1 MIFRVK
7 SIALAALCC
16 ALTTGLRA
24 WADLAARDAINLN
37 ISNDTGYQ
45 MSGDGTTVTLAGEMP
60 DNAWQNTPS
69 GNAVVSG
76 DARNG
81 RVTGV
86 VAYDGT
92 AKEATTLPNVTF
104 TWAVEGSGTANYGN
118 LAIDNNPTFHKAW
131 LARASGAS
139 ETSSILVQCIPYRKY
154 DIIVYC
160 FGSDDSAFNP
170 VYVNGVPY
178 VGDTSLSTD
187 TNTRKAASSSETWGG
202 RLASPSLGQTAIR
215 LNGLEN
221 PELSLTVSSGATS
234 ICAVQILRDMSE
246 GVWPTSKKVISL
258 NLTSAYLDAGTTPA
272 VYGLEPVPDEA
283 WTKDGFSSITSSGAD
298 VTATIKEWSGSSAVD
313 ATSVTVNEKAA
324 NAYGWMGYNYS
335 PANKIL
341 SGYLDDGGARATVT
355 VANIPYAVYDVIVY
369 CATDTEGR
377 YFGPV
382 KVNGTPYRWD
392 EENETTTLADSA
404 DSTASTCWGWSRS
417 RVPAYGRN
425 AIRIANQSGSTLTVV
440 GANNANNA
448 RGGIAA
454 IQIVEAYAGTAVYAN
469 GAWTTDPTAGNDA
482 IIVVDGDTTLA
493 YSKTTEKLGKVSVV
507 GSGTLTVSGSTIS
520 ATTLDIDS
528 SVSVTMNSFV
538 APDTVTGSGT
548 AVYDGV
554 VPPTGKGWTDSAWQ
568 GTVWI
573 KNKSGITGNNNAT
586 TGVRPNSLGSI
597 NSKVKFSG
605 VSGWLEAPIE
615 YNPEIVL
622 ENDTYDYAL
631 QLTDGNSPNTTNPD
645 RATIIRKLSGS
656 GTLSCGG
663 TSYAVPTLKVY
674 DASGFTG
681 SINAVNADDADRT
694 GLVVLFCDEDTDF
707 SGTLVDVFINAGLK
721 RTIYIASGKVF
732 TIPNTA
738 TWTAPT
744 GIKVDGELC
753 ASSFGRLGDGTTVT
767 TTDNGVF
774 TLVTTENTDDVNTDY
789 SRIQGTGTLK
799 LEGEHYR
806 TISTNNF
813 PTTMVVE
820 NNLVAGGFL
829 HKLNGVQITIGS
841 LSGTGRIRSDWNSG
855 NRDLK
860 VLQARD
866 TTFSGLFDSSYD
878 RIGKFVVAPGA
889 SSAGT
894 LTLAGAQT
902 ASNELVVDADA
913 AVNLTGTWVGA
924 TTVSGTFGGTGT
936 LNGDLTFNGGSKFRV
951 FALDEDVVNPG
962 LSVSGTIAY
971 PASGTVKVE
980 VNSGVAKEDVYYI
993 PLLSGVD
1000 SDKMDKFELDESLQ
1014 SDFGFVLNGDVLG
1027 LERKSDYLAT
1037 YQDYVTF
1044 TLNDIGTT
1052 PIANYTLLVRISES
1066 LLPGFSYTRAGDGSE
1081 IAFTDGH
1088 GAPLSYEID
1097 TWNTKGES
1105 LVWVKVPEAVNG
1117 TQVVFYWALNDG
1129 KSAPSNDPT
1138 KVWSDYAGVWHMDD
1152 AHDSTVNNATGV
1164 MGPSASATEKGLF
1177 GGAIGATVTG
1187 VNGALVTVET
1197 NAAINALADSGFT
1210 VSGWV
1215 CLNTLDADWA
1225 YLFTKK
1231 LVDDTD
1237 AWGLQF
1243 YGDGNGKAHKS
1254 RLWVGGSGYFTKNTP
1269 FVAGQW
1275 HYITLVFGRDGGST
1289 IAWYMDGSAV
1299 QTTYSTAWSHGTDG
1313 FSIGG
1318 LPTGHGTL
1326 NGKMDEVR
1334 LRKGTVSTVQ
1344 MQAEYANVQQTDY
1357 LNAFEGD
1364 GTSFM
1369 VPSAV
1374 VSDGVVHDYWLH
1386 QPTISPNYWNNDP
1399 LSAVGAYTEGV
1410 LRSGAAVTNWCEN
1423 LLTHEVVLGA
1433 ISSEALRSLPV
1444 GSYRIHCAR
1453 KNTENAEIAGET
1465 TVDFTVVKN
1474 SGTGSVGE
1482 TASGRILLMNN
1493 DSSHDE
1499 TIDGQGYSNTNK
1511 SEAVYWE
1518 FLGEDELS
1526 STMNILPSTNS
1537 ILWTVDGTVSNKLW
1551 HLVSS
1556 RHGNTF
1562 PRNDS
1567 DDLVVEQNYLPWS
1580 TEAYSVTNDTLKATS
1595 RADAGQ
1601 ILMQNSTEAAVYSPC
1616 YTEGIGT
1623 IYFDAVNGWTNNLA
1637 AYKLIVE
1644 YATNTLTGAQVF
1656 DENLWLKDDN
1666 GTVTNWYGNLDDD
1679 CWQACE
1685 VNLARVTGGSTIDNT
1700 SKVDGEF
1707 SLDVVSDSPSTGEF
1721 YRVYAKL
1728 DIREPVR
1735 FRIRRTAS
1743 DGTSG
1748 DPAYILL
1755 DNIIVSYPGMGATL
1769 GYAGWYDETK
1779 KGSTVLGFE
1788 SAFTKP
1794 FPVAGDEEIHGKA
1807 AVEYYINPSQA
1818 PAETNFFASAKMFYR
1833 WRYLAKESE
1842 WKSVALDPDND
1853 FRSVEPLD
1861 LPDEV
1866 GDVEFWYEY
1875 VLQAPYYSYVDYT
1888 GLPGLGS
1895 AFSATYTEA
1904 IVGPQTN
1911 RANVVLNDYPTLGT
1925 DWFVRL
1931 RRNDSAYEGI
1941 KLYAK
1946 SADGSVNHTIDMTLV
1961 GKGTWRGFVP
1971 TLTALEDGLQYRM
1984 EGLNPQTDD
1993 NWQWS
1998 TNYFSATSTGV
2009 EEVVASLYMVGESD
2023 TNNWKWA
2030 TVECDAATGHLMFQF
2045 DENTLSLTIAHAD
2058 YQNINK
2064 WHDAHPGDGSF
2075 VGSSMANDSK
2085 KKSGTSGK
2093 TRDFSEDYDSW
2104 PDTPATKSG
2113 LWEEAFEL
2121 SGDTSVKTFGGKG
2134 LYEPFDDMETPNQ
2147 WKSGPGMWVY
2157 SQHYNPNASD
2167 HWALQMKGLGSGY
2180 LMFTGNEADT
2190 PYGIGSVSYKA
2201 RLAQEISFDT
2211 MSYDDNASRGLTNYT
2226 FFSFAS
2232 VTDNPTTD
2240 TFDGDASVS
2249 VIAYYTPQ
2257 NGCYEFRA
2265 TQNDSSSLMLSIY
2278 RWNKTGAPTGKATL
2292 LAQQKFTNAGSSLKM
2307 TGSNYSGLFI
2317 SCSNE
2322 VSATYIVV
2330 GIMHEPQNDGALR
2343 NATTQLGDVKWLGL
2357 ACRDTDESRLTAG
2370 RYGLTSKNCPAIFWN
2385 PRHCEKELTLTFEP
2399 GGTVSEGAASY
2410 KKYYDAGTSGSK
2422 NTFKIDAG
2430 GASPKADAVNSLST
2444 GNWAIDAN
2452 RFSVT
2457 NISSSVHWGLAART
2471 IPQKVAVEWAPAGK
2485 STGFTGVVTN
2495 EVVSYKM
2502 SNYTVP
2508 VYLREDA
2515 SLRLKMV
2522 GSDQDARSDVVID
2535 NVSFTQFR
2543 GGTMGGRDADYAAD
2557 DGYGFRTN
2565 FYFSSCWMTNGMAKM
2580 SARRTP
2586 SDGLCAIRSPLM
2598 DGIDGRG
2605 IGLGMF
2611 AFEYRNAQ
2619 TNTMVVLQIATN
2631 VTESS
2636 IRSYNDPKRSSLWV
2650 DVTNFTFTAETE
2662 DLEHGMRSCYLGLH
2676 DEKGMM
2682 RIVVT
2687 NMAEVASVTD
2697 PTAFGEIDIEKV
2709 FCRDEPAL
2717 DEASWW
2723 GWNVRSLN
2731 WDESSAYDDG
2741 SRTILHD
2748 YMADPN
2754 GMSIALNNSV
2764 TEDTQRIDGEVDESF
2779 KSSMPFV
2786 QTPTFA
2792 SDIVGEVSFVA
2803 RRFDNEDEAQYAEVA
2818 LYGAKSG
2825 NASTWEPLK
2834 RFIVSNTV
2842 YQTYSC
2848 QMPANSNY
2856 SAFRLAVTGVD
2867 GIDDPDARG
2876 DSPTCGT
2883 SPVRVMID
2891 EIAVFEAVKPTMGF
2905 RYVYPFRTDL
2915 DLITKNTNVVDAA
2928 YKPQPDEQPLSGES
2942 WTVQAEIFAKQLP
2955 DQIDLSKTPKV
2966 LFHWFVGGGVA
2977 NWGWEQ
2983 WQDRKSGTAELAL
2996 ADGETLVFR
3005 GSVPLAPS
3013 AIVEPNESA
3022 PAIVQYI
3029 TEVVYTTTSDEVL
3042 TNTLQKSEWVIPPWY
3057 SPVDYNVR
3065 FAGRGWSAFTIL
3077 DTISPKRAWI
3087 NEVNIFDGKEGS
3099 DYPGYTNQYVEVAV
3113 PQRQPI
3119 DGWSLQYIDYN
3130 MTTNTL
3136 CTFGSD
3142 GIAATKTLNETNG
3155 YVFVT
3160 VQSPHTA
3167 VNGSLSSIAGEVDG
3181 MWADFDGYGGK
3192 LDQTHAMAL
3201 KLVRKSG
3208 VVEQE
3213 IVLVGTNRWVGTAR
3227 EEVYSHD
3234 TFIGKLEADGHTG
3247 VYYVG
3252 DEFSS
3257 TLDTSLGVTNGIGE
3271 IKAYWTSPMKQTPGR
3286 ANVNQAVPED
3296 YVILANG
3303 TMLRVF
3309 SSIGELGKG
3318 HVRQTFGTLVD
3329 STEDTYVMTFKGE
3342 GGTNIVYT
3350 IDQWW
3355 EIASLTT
3362 NNVEVS
3368 LTQAEREGPI
3378 YLLENVGAH
3387 QSNDVTVV
3395 VSAQPRKDL
3404 REDYGLTEDNKY
3416 TSAVLDWLANGE
3428 TLNGP
3433 FANPGKLEDS
3443 YFGSVH
3449 DLSSTIR
3456 PLTLTERYWLDIDPT
3471 TNWVFRAGIVKA
3483 PTPVTAYAAV
3493 DPDKVPTYDTVDNL
3507 RITIK
3512 MFITNETGAVYAPYV
3527 LRGFEPGSVST
3538 NYSFASD
3545 YTWTSV
3551 TFKVTGDLQNGLP
3564 MRKRWVPLR
3573 RFIFAPGSF
3582 DSNYEA
3588 EIEVWDPFDDGSIW
3602 TPGWSDFKGY
3612 PVFYSWSIDD
3622 RGGPDTVEVLEP
3634 KSIFKTSTP

>member
-16 ALTTGLRA
+16 ALTTGLSA

-104 TWAVEGSGTANYGN
+104 TWAVEGSGTANYGYVDI
-118 LAIDNNPTFHKAW
+118 AGNPTFHKAW
-131 LARASGAS
+131 LARYSQAAT
-139 ETSSILVQCIPYRKY
+139 TSSILVQGIPYRKY

-160 FGSDDSAFNP
+160 FGADDSAFNP

-178 VGDTSLSTD
+178 VGDTTLSSD

-221 PELSLTVSSGATS
+221 PELSLTISSGATS

-324 NAYGWMGYNYS
+324 NAYGWMGYDYS

-341 SGYLDDGGARATVT
+341 SGYLDDGGDRATVT

-469 GAWTTDPTAGNDA
+469 GAWTTDPTAGNDVV
-482 IIVVDGDTTLA
+482 IVVDGDTALA

-548 AVYDGV
+548 AVYSNAL
-554 VPPTGKGWTDSAWQ
+554 PPSGKGWTDSAWT
-568 GTVWI
+568 GTVWL
-573 KNKSGITGNNNAT
+573 KNKSGITGTNFQ
-586 TGVRPNSLGSI
+586 PNSLGNE
-597 NSKVKFSG
+597 NSKVKLSG
-605 VSGWLEAPIE
+605 VSGWIEAPVE
-615 YNPEIVL
+615 YVPEIVL
-622 ENDTYDYAL
+622 ENDSYDYAL
-631 QLTDGNSPNTTNPD
+631 KLTNGNSPNTTNPD

-707 SGTLVDVFINAGLK
+707 SGTLVDVFINDGLK

-1289 IAWYMDGSAV
+1289 IAWYMDGSTV

-1474 SGTGSVGE
+1474 SGTGSVGD

-1833 WRYLAKESE
+1833 WRYLAKASE

-1946 SADGSVNHTIDMTLV
+1946 SADGSVDHTIDMTLV

-2113 LWEEAFEL
+2113 LWEEAFEF
-2121 SGDTSVKTFGGKG
+2121 SGDTSVKTFGGKN

-2292 LAQQKFTNAGSSLKM
+2292 LAQQKFNNAGSSLKM

-2522 GSDQDARSDVVID
+2522 GSDQDARADVVID

-2891 EIAVFEAVKPTMGF
+2891 EIAVFEAVWPTMGF

-2915 DLITKNTNVVDAA
+2915 DKTTKHEGVVDTGYNALM
-2928 YKPQPDEQPLSGES
+2928 DEQPLAGER

-2955 DQIDLSKTPKV
+2955 DEIDLTTPGHEPKV
-2966 LFHWFVGGGVA
+2966 LFYWHPTSEDWGFK
-2977 NWGWEQ
+2977 NW
-2983 WQDRKSGTAELAL
+2983 KSLAKPIELAL
-2996 ADGETLVFR
+2996 ADGETMVFR
-3005 GSVPLAPS
+3005 GSVPNTPD
-3013 AIVEPNESA
+3013 AIVPGSDGFEIA
-3022 PAIVQYI
+3022 QYMA
-3029 TEVVYTTTSDEVL
+3029 EVVYWTVNGNVL
-3042 TNTLQKSEWVIPPWY
+3042 TNPVDRSEWVVPSWY
-3057 SPVDYNVR
+3057 GNKDYNEVL
-3065 FAGRGWSAFTIL
+3065 SAWGFSPFTIL
-3077 DTISPKRAWI
+3077 DTIAPKRVWF
-3087 NEVNIFDGKEGS
+3087 NEVNIFDGI
-3099 DYPGYTNQYVEVAV
+3099 DGYDSPASTNQYIELAV
-3113 PQRQPI
+3113 PQRQSI
-3119 DGWSLQYIDYN
+3119 EDWTIEYIDSYAS
-3130 MTTNTL
+3130 TTNKL
-3136 CTFGSD
+3136 CTFGS
-3142 GIAATKTLNETNG
+3142 GGVSAEKEGPSTNG
-3155 YVFVT
+3155 YVFIT
-3160 VQSPHTA
+3160 VQCP
-3167 VNGSLSSIAGEVDG
+3167 D
-3181 MWADFDGYGGK
+3181 GK
-3192 LDQTHAMAL
+3192 LSGYQADGKWSYDGVLEEGFPIAL
-3201 KLVRKSG
+3201 RLIRPSG

-3213 IVLVGTNRWVGTAR
+3213 IALEGTNYLASSLIYGPQYSLDHFV
-3227 EEVYSHD
+3227 EE
-3234 TFIGKLEADGHTG
+3234 INADGGHNYYAVG
-3247 VYYVG
+3247 NEYVG
-3252 DEFSS
+3252 GLGD
-3257 TLDTSLGVTNGIGE
+3257 SLGVTNGIGAT
-3271 IKAYWTSPMKQTPGR
+3271 KADWTSPMPKTPGM
-3286 ANVNQAVPED
+3286 VNLGQSIPEN
-3296 YVILANG
+3296 YVIIPNG
-3303 TMLRVF
+3303 LMLEV
-3309 SSIGELGKG
+3309 SSQIAALGFG
-3318 HVRQTFGTLVD
+3318 HVRQTFGTL
-3329 STEDTYVMTFKGE
+3329 SNEAADTKVMTLKGDA
-3342 GGTNIVYT
+3342 GTNIVYT
-3350 IDQWW
+3350 IDKWW

-3362 NNVEVS
+3362 NDVEVA
-3368 LTQAEREGPI
+3368 LTQSDRQGPGNFVF
-3378 YLLENVGAH
+3378 NVGAGA
-3387 QSNDVTVV
+3387 SNDIKVV
-3395 VSAQPRKDL
+3395 VSAQPLKTL
-3404 REDYGLTEDNKY
+3404 REDCGITPENKY
-3416 TSAVLDWLANGE
+3416 SDAVMDWLANGVTQRGGFYDPT
-3428 TLNGP
+3428 TLTI
-3433 FANPGKLEDS
+3433 EDVAFKGI
-3443 YFGSVH
+3443 YGDTVI
-3449 DLSSTIR
+3449 TN
-3456 PLTLTERYWLDIDPT
+3456 LTLTDCYWLDIDPT
-3471 TNWVFRAGIVKA
+3471 RPGWVLRAGIVSA
-3483 PTPVTAYAAV
+3483 PSPSLGWANTGSEDEPIYELV
-3493 DPDKVPTYDTVDNL
+3493 DSFK
-3507 RITIK
+3507 ITIK
-3512 MFITNETGAVYAPYV
+3512 MMITNEVNDVAYAPYV
-3527 LRGFEPGSVST
+3527 LRGLAPGSQSGIT
-3538 NYSFASD
+3538 PG
-3545 YTWTSV
+3545 TWTSV
-3551 TFKVTGDLQNGLP
+3551 TFKVTGDIQND
-3564 MRKRWVPLR
+3564 MVWRNRWVPLR
-3573 RFIFAPGSF
+3573 RFYFAGDGAGNSTSF
-3582 DSNYEA
+3582 DSEFKSVI
-3588 EIEVWDPFDDGSIW
+3588 EIYDPRSLESGMTI
-3602 TPGWSDFKGY
+3602 GWSDY
-3612 PVFYSWSIDD
+3612 PTSPIFYSWAIDD
-3622 RGGPDTVEVLEP
+3622 KGSQDTPANL
-3634 KSIFKTSTP
+3634 TPNSVFVTPP